1 MYKEI
6 LVKLYPYLGC
16 SNNLIEFFAIIGYE
30 EKLLNEN
37 SNLNVLE
44 NKNLKLAVIST
55 IISESFNNNV
65 NFEDIIK
72 KVYPDK
78 PSIIQI
84 TKSDIVKPKS
94 TNVILS
100 SCIDSLNGEKKICY
114 SCYALRFYEKYKH
127 NDKMEY
133 YVPKAFLL
141 YSQYP
146 FFNTFYNI
154 CYKLHIYNEFYME
167 DSLPLEILIHCLVNY
182 IPNPIKNN
190 IIIKDFKPNITI
202 PKLSGY
208 PYLDFNLCEIFN
220 TIPIKEFIKV
230 YILAFLEVDTLFFS
244 PNLEKLNLFM
254 YMLYILNYPLT
265 DSNYFWH
272 IKSISKNNIN
282 SLSEMIGSIFLGV
295 NAEFNI
301 KNIELENLTNVSFI
315 VNLENKKNII
325 NNISH
330 SKESEELN
338 SLTQYIH
345 NILNHKETK
354 SFFLLDSLL
363 SLKRKL
369 KAIKQIYDKK
379 VKKEL
384 NSFFY
389 VDKYVIEINRLIQE
403 TFYDFILTFLIFVK
417 NDYLYDYSTF
427 SIIKNINR
435 QSNSQFTEAENIFLK
450 YFRYT
455 IKYTTYFGNFISYFN
470 TFDEFKISLLITD
483 EFVDLKEKN
492 ISKILKDDKSVSYF
506 NIMDNLYE
514 AKAVKYKVNFNNI
527 NKEFKIDKENNNI
540 DDIKKIKKNQLFV
553 LDKDVIND
561 FLNYQNNKLLIKLFQ
576 IEINDE
582 FSLKSIKMANISK
595 IIQNHFT
602 EFLDQSYYMY
612 SSIVYLFSII
622 FPLFTFN
629 NNIYFLSILLFRL
642 QKMKYFQ
649 RFYVNVLLKSINK
662 YYSSN
667 QEIFHFS
674 ELNFEN
680 IKNYCDLIRGHLIKN
695 KILPNEEIFKFFQNL
710 SKEEKNFE
718 KGDSKVEN
726 INDNIFNYEY
736 EKEENYINNYK
747 EDIIT
752 KEKNMLIYNYK
763 GDKIRAI
770 LLSYKMIFQQI
781 SLYYE
786 DYFVRFNFNMDTINV
801 KGMVEILINLIYY
814 ISQYKDF
821 ETCCILLNAII
832 ILKQLDDQ
840 IKSYRQKIKKNNI
853 NINNEDKVNVN
864 NEDKNKNNTNDKN
877 GNNINNVNNSND
889 NININYSEKD

>member
-1 MYKEI
+1 
-6 LVKLYPYLGC
+6 
-16 SNNLIEFFAIIGYE
+16 
-30 EKLLNEN
+30 
-37 SNLNVLE
+37 
-44 NKNLKLAVIST
+44 
-55 IISESFNNNV
+55 
-65 NFEDIIK
+65 
-72 KVYPDK
+72 
-78 PSIIQI
+78 
-84 TKSDIVKPKS
+84 
-94 TNVILS
+94 
-100 SCIDSLNGEKKICY
+100 
-114 SCYALRFYEKYKH
+114 
-127 NDKMEY
+127 
-133 YVPKAFLL
+133 
-141 YSQYP
+141 
-146 FFNTFYNI
+146 
-154 CYKLHIYNEFYME
+154 ME

-695 KILPNEEIFKFFQNL
+695 KILPNEEIFKFYQNL
-710 SKEEKNFE
+710 SEKEKNIE
-718 KGDSKVEN
+718 KRVPKDEN
-726 INDNIFNYEY
+726 INDDIFNYEY
-736 EKEENYINNYK
+736 EKEENYVNNYK
-747 EDIIT
+747 EDIVT
-752 KEKNMLIYNYK
+752 KDKNMLIYNYK

-786 DYFVRFNFNMDTINV
+786 DYFIRLNFNIDTINV

-814 ISQYKDF
+814 ICQNKDI

-832 ILKQLDDQ
+832 ILKKLDDQ
-840 IKSYRQKIKKNNI
+840 INSYRQNIKKNNI
-853 NINNEDKVNVN
+853 NINNKDKVNVN
-864 NEDKNKNNTNDKN
+864 NEDKNKIDKN
-877 GNNINNVNNSND
+877 GNNINNVNKTNSND